1 MKCNGIWQGILV
13 TVLLSMMISPA
24 LAQENGETWSDA
36 LPEVMQQNGMT
47 YTTGGFGLEERD
59 ALKASAKDY
68 NLIISNAIQGGNF
81 TEGETIIISGNN
93 KTLTINDAG
102 PLVYAR
108 LPSGTYLIKGI
119 NGKETTERTLAI
131 TDHEQ
136 ARIHFI
142 WSH

>member
-1 MKCNGIWQGILV
+1 MARNPGDRTSVDDDLTGIGTGKWRDLV
-13 TVLLSMMISPA
+13 GRPSRGNA
-24 LAQENGETWSDA
+24 AERDD
-36 LPEVMQQNGMT
+36 
-47 YTTGGFGLEERD
+47 GLEERD